1 MWRFGTGPG
10 SLTVIHGPFRTRGP
24 PFDGVSSN
32 LGCLMRF
39 CLLLLAA
46 LPLSAQWPQFRGPN
60 GSGVADAHN
69 LPIQFGPGKN
79 EVWAVDLPP
88 GHSSPV
94 IAGGRIFVTA
104 VESESLV
111 RISRDKAA
119 DSGQG
124 KLWTICLDEATG
136 KTLWRSQVPRPRR
149 EQYQVT
155 NSAASPSPVT
165 DGRSV
170 YVFFG
175 DFGLVAF
182 DWNGKEQWRL
192 PLGPFNNMNGHGTS
206 PILEGDLLVL
216 LCDQDSGSFL
226 IAVEKKTGRPR
237 WRVERPEITRGYA
250 TPAIF
255 RPADGPV
262 EVIVPGAYLLVSYAV
277 ETGEKLWWVR
287 GMSWHPKSAP
297 VISRDMIYVHSWE
310 TGGEAETP
318 TETPTFEATLEKYDT
333 DQDARLSRDELPER
347 MRNSFA
353 DLDLDQN
360 GFVDRREWDFYR
372 ARRAARNALL
382 AVRHGGR
389 GDLTA
394 TNVVW
399 SMQKF
404 LPNVPSPLLYKDVL
418 YIVKDGGILTSLDPA
433 TGKILKQAR
442 LTGAPGTYYSSPVGA
457 DGKVYTISLEGKV
470 TVIRSG
476 AQWEVLGVDD
486 LGEDTL
492 ATPAIDGDRIYIRTR
507 TRLYCFANPTPR
519 ASRAN
524 GKLGGRPGKV
534 ARQ

>member
-1 MWRFGTGPG
+1 MK
-10 SLTVIHGPFRTRGP
+10 H
-24 PFDGVSSN
+24 
-32 LGCLMRF
+32 

-46 LPLSAQWPQFRGPN
+46 LPLAAQWPQFRGPN
-60 GSGVADAHN
+60 GSGVATAHD
-69 LPIQFGPGKN
+69 LPVGFGPTEN
-79 EVWAVDLPP
+79 LVWKADLPR

-94 IAGGRIFVTA
+94 IANGRIFVTA
-104 VESESLV
+104 VEGESLV
-111 RISRDKAA
+111 KISRDKAA
-119 DSGQG
+119 DSGAG
-124 KLWTICLDEATG
+124 KLWTICLDQATG
-136 KTLWRSQVPRPRR
+136 KVLWRSPVPRPRR

-182 DWNGKEQWRL
+182 DWDGHERWRL

-216 LCDQDSGSFL
+216 ICDQDSGSYL
-226 IAVEKKTGRPR
+226 IAVDKNTGRQR

-255 RPADGPV
+255 RPKTGPV

-297 VISRDMIYVHSWE
+297 VIAGDMIYVHSWE
-310 TGGEAETP
+310 TGGEVETP
-318 TETPTFEATLEKYDT
+318 TETPSFEETLEKYDANH
-333 DQDARLSRDELPER
+333 DGKLAPEELPDR

-353 DLDLDQN
+353 DLDLNRD
-360 GFVDRREWDFYR
+360 GWVDRREWDFYR
-372 ARRAARNALL
+372 ARRSARNSLL
-382 AVRHGGR
+382 AIRHGGR
-389 GDLTA
+389 GDLTT

-404 LPNVPSPLLYKDVL
+404 LPNVPSPLLYEGVL
-418 YIVKDGGILTSLDPA
+418 YIVKDGGILTSIDPA

-442 LTGAPGTYYSSPVGA
+442 LAGAPGTYYSSPVGA
-457 DGKVYTISLEGKV
+457 DGKIYAISLEGKAS
-470 TVIRSG
+470 VIRSG
-476 AQWEVLGVDD
+476 AEWEVLATND
-486 LGEDTL
+486 LGDEVL
-492 ATPAIDGDRIYIRTR
+492 ATPAIAEDRIYVRTR
-507 TRLYCFANPTPR
+507 DRLYCF
-519 ASRAN
+519 
-524 GKLGGRPGKV
+524 GKK
-534 ARQ
+534 